1 MGGLLNKDL
10 PYGGGSAIDFAESIV
25 HEIPIS
31 IRVVMRCRFP
41 HARSLGRIR
50 QNTNMRGG
58 IQLEIC
64 MSLGNRMDSGKGCE
78 ET

>member
-31 IRVVMRCRFP
+31 IIELLCVVGFRMQEVWVGF
-41 HARSLGRIR
+41 AK
-50 QNTNMRGG
+50 
-58 IQLEIC
+58 IQIC
-64 MSLGNRMDSGKGCE
+64 EVEFN
-78 ET
+78 